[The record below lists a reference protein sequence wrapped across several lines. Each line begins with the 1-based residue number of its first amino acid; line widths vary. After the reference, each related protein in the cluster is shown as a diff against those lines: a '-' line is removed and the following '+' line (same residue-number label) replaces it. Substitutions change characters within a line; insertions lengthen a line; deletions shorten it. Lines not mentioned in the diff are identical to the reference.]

1 MTFTQFQ
8 MRKVEKQLLI
18 MYETLTKA
26 LNKKVD
32 KNKQ

>member
-1 MTFTQFQ
+1 MTFSQFQ
-8 MRKVEKQLLI
+8 IAKVEKQILI